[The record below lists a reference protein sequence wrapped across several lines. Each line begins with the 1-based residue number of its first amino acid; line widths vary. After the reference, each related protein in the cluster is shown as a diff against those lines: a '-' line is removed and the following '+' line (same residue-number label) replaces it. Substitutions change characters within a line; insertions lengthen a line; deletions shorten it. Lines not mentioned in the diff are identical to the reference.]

1 MSEVMTRIELGGILG
16 KTYGKVHHRL
26 ICTTAEAITSL
37 TKIIP

>member
-26 ICTTAEAITSL
+26 
-37 TKIIP
+37 